1 MFINVRHKLSNEFDF
16 SQQHQLFNTGIS
28 SIMQNISKNTKPHY
42 TQKYDYNSLNKP
54 SFAQQLRKNPTSI
67 EVFQCKNLSYHHH
80 SSH

>member
-16 SQQHQLFNTGIS
+16 SQQQQIFNTGTS
-28 SIMQNISKNTKPHY
+28 PIMQNISKKTKPHY
-42 TQKYDYNSLNKP
+42 TQKYNNSLNEP
-54 SFAQQLRKNPTSI
+54 SFAQQLRKKPTSI